1 MPMHNYVC
9 LKTREFWPAAS
20 VNARVAP
27 IKKGKKSI
35 LASAW
40 LDANVPVEQATWAPG
55 RPMLIADKVV
65 SDGGWIDQ
73 PRFTVLNLYRPPT
86 IEPVPGNV
94 DLWLDHIRRL
104 YGDGTNHIVTC
115 LAHRV
120 QRPYEKIN
128 HALVLGGAQGIGKDT
143 ILEPLKRAVGPWNF
157 TEVNPT
163 QVLLRFN
170 GFMKSVILRMS
181 EARDLGD
188 FDRYAFYEHT
198 KAYIAAPP
206 DVLRVDEKHLREHY
220 VQNVTFV
227 IITTN
232 HKVNGIYLPADDR
245 RHFVAWSN

>member
-1 MPMHNYVC
+1 MAMGRTI
-9 LKTREFWPAAS
+9 LSPAS
-20 VNARVAP
+20 R
-27 IKKGKKSI
+27 IGCSDHMRKSTT
-35 LASAW
+35 L
-40 LDANVPVEQATWAPG
+40 
-55 RPMLIADKVV
+55 
-65 SDGGWIDQ
+65 
-73 PRFTVLNLYRPPT
+73 
-86 IEPVPGNV
+86 
-94 DLWLDHIRRL
+94 
-104 YGDGTNHIVTC
+104 
-115 LAHRV
+115 
-120 QRPYEKIN
+120 
-128 HALVLGGAQGIGKDT
+128 LVLGGAQGIGKDT

-170 GFMKSVILRMS
+170 RFMKSVILRMS

-232 HKVNGIYLPADDR
+232 HKVNGILPAG
-245 RHFVAWSN
+245 